1 MMVTPAFNPRGTFVG
16 FDSADNGFPT
26 TRVLANRYGSAYE
39 RLTDLEDQSRRSVQT
54 GAALLVNGTTV
65 FTVAGGPIRVLD
77 LLSYVIVGG
86 DSTAAT
92 LQWSADGT
100 VGAAT
105 TFTGTSSALT
115 SLAAGGV
122 VYCNFT
128 ALTTAPVITQT
139 AGVALAGTTTSTG
152 GGIYV
157 PAGIITMVIGS
168 GPTVTAT
175 YKHFMRFEPM
185 APGVTV
191 TAAF

>member
-1 MMVTPAFNPRGTFVG
+1 V
-16 FDSADNGFPT
+16 
-26 TRVLANRYGSAYE
+26 
-39 RLTDLEDQSRRSVQT
+39 
-54 GAALLVNGTTV
+54 
-65 FTVAGGPIRVLD
+65 
-77 LLSYVIVGG
+77 SYVIVGG
-86 DSTAAT
+86 DGATST

-105 TFTGTSSALT
+105 TFTGASAALT
-115 SLAAGGV
+115 SLAAGGI

-168 GPTVTAT
+168 ADTTTGT
-175 YKHFMRFEPM
+175 YKHYLRWVPLG
-185 APGVTV
+185 PGVSV

>member
-1 MMVTPAFNPRGTFVG
+1 M
-16 FDSADNGFPT
+16 T
-26 TRVLANRYGSAYE
+26 TLVVDGGIDGYGQATS
-39 RLTDLEDQSRRSVQT
+39 T

-65 FTVAGGPIRVLD
+65 FTVAGGPIKITD
-77 LLSYVIVGG
+77 LFSYVIVGG
-86 DSTAAT
+86 DATAAT

-105 TFTGTSSALT
+105 TFSGASAALT
-115 SLAAGGV
+115 SLAAGGI
-122 VYCNFT
+122 VYNNFT

-139 AGVALAGTTTSTG
+139 AGVALYGPTTSTG

-175 YKHFMRFEPM
+175 YQHFMRWIPM
-185 APGVTV
+185 ARGVTV

>member
-1 MMVTPAFNPRGTFVG
+1 M
-16 FDSADNGFPT
+16 SA
-26 TRVLANRYGSAYE
+26 
-39 RLTDLEDQSRRSVQT
+39 RLVIDGGVDGVSQCTVT
-54 GAALLVNGTTV
+54 GAAILTNGTTV
-65 FTVAGGPIRVLD
+65 FTVANGPIRIMD
-77 LLSYVIVGG
+77 LVSYVIVGG
-86 DSTAAT
+86 DATAAT

-115 SLAAGGV
+115 SLAAGGI
-122 VYCNFT
+122 VYNNFT

-139 AGVALAGTTTSTG
+139 AGVALAGPTTSTG
-152 GGIYV
+152 GGVYV

-175 YKHFMRFEPM
+175 YQHFMRWMPL
-185 APGVTV
+185 AQGVTV

>member
-1 MMVTPAFNPRGTFVG
+1 M
-16 FDSADNGFPT
+16 T
-26 TRVLANRYGSAYE
+26 TLVVDGGVDGYGSS
-39 RLTDLEDQSRRSVQT
+39 TVS
-54 GAALLVNGTTV
+54 GAALLANGTTA
-65 FTVAGGPIRVLD
+65 FTIAGGPIRITD
-77 LLSYVIVGG
+77 LISYVIVGG
-86 DSTAAT
+86 DAATST

-105 TFTGTSSALT
+105 TFTGASSSLA

-139 AGVALAGTTTSTG
+139 AGVALAGPTTSTG

-168 GPTVTAT
+168 ADTTTGT
-175 YKHFMRFEPM
+175 YKHFLRWIPL
-185 APGVTV
+185 ARGVTV
-191 TAAF
+191 TANF

>member
-1 MMVTPAFNPRGTFVG
+1 MTALVVDGG
-16 FDSADNGFPT
+16 IDG
-26 TRVLANRYGSAYE
+26 YGQATS
-39 RLTDLEDQSRRSVQT
+39 T
-54 GAALLVNGTTV
+54 GAALLVDGTTV
-65 FTVAGGPIRVLD
+65 FTIAGGPIRVID

-92 LQWSADGT
+92 LKWNADGT

-105 TFTGTSSALT
+105 DFTGASSAVT

-128 ALTTAPVITQT
+128 ALNTAPVITQT
-139 AGVALAGTTTSTG
+139 AGVALAGPTTSTG

-157 PAGIITMVIGS
+157 PAGIIKMVIGS

-175 YKHFMRFEPM
+175 YQHFMRWVPL
-185 APGVTV
+185 ARGVTV

>member
-1 MMVTPAFNPRGTFVG
+1 M
-16 FDSADNGFPT
+16 T
-26 TRVLANRYGSAYE
+26 TLVVDGGVDGYGSS
-39 RLTDLEDQSRRSVQT
+39 TTT
-54 GAALLVNGTTV
+54 GAALLVDGTTA
-65 FTVAGGPIRVLD
+65 FTVSGGPIRVTD
-77 LLSYVIVGG
+77 LISYVIVGG

-92 LQWSADGT
+92 LKWNADGL

-105 TFTGTSSALT
+105 DFTAASSALT

-128 ALTTAPVITQT
+128 TLATAPVITQT
-139 AGVALAGTTTSTG
+139 AGVALAGPTAATG

-157 PAGIITMVIGS
+157 PEGIIKMVIGS

-175 YKHFMRFEPM
+175 YKHFLRWIPL
-185 APGVTV
+185 ARGVTV

>member
-1 MMVTPAFNPRGTFVG
+1 
-16 FDSADNGFPT
+16 T
-26 TRVLANRYGSAYE
+26 TLFRSDGGVDGYGQATS
-39 RLTDLEDQSRRSVQT
+39 T

-65 FTVAGGPIRVLD
+65 FTVGGGPILITH

-105 TFTGTSSALT
+105 TFTGASSALT

-139 AGVALAGTTTSTG
+139 AGVALAGPTTSTG

-157 PAGIITMVIGS
+157 PAGIITMTIG
-168 GPTVTAT
+168 GADTTT
-175 YKHFMRFEPM
+175 GLWKHYLRWIPL
-185 APGVTV
+185 ARGVTV

>member
-1 MMVTPAFNPRGTFVG
+1 MTNFVIDGG
-16 FDSADNGFPT
+16 FDGAGQVTS
-26 TRVLANRYGSAYE
+26 
-39 RLTDLEDQSRRSVQT
+39 T

-65 FTVAGGPIRVLD
+65 FTVAGGPIKILD
-77 LLSYVIVGG
+77 LVSYVIVGG
-86 DSTAAT
+86 DATAAT

-105 TFTGTSSALT
+105 TFTAASSALT
-115 SLAAGGV
+115 SLAAGGI

-128 ALTTAPVITQT
+128 TLATAPVITQT
-139 AGVALAGTTTSTG
+139 AGVALAGPTTSTG

-157 PAGIITMVIGS
+157 PAGIITTVIGS

-175 YKHFMRFEPM
+175 YSHYMRWVPM
-185 APGVTV
+185 ARGVSV

>member
-1 MMVTPAFNPRGTFVG
+1 MTNLV
-16 FDSADNGFPT
+16 FDGGIDG
-26 TRVLANRYGSAYE
+26 YGQAVS
-39 RLTDLEDQSRRSVQT
+39 T
-54 GAALLVNGTTV
+54 GAALLTTGTTV
-65 FTVAGGPIRVLD
+65 FAVAGGPIRIID
-77 LLSYVIVGG
+77 LVSYVIVGG

-105 TFTGTSSALT
+105 TFTGASSSLA
-115 SLAAGGV
+115 SLAAGGI
-122 VYCNFT
+122 VYCNLT

-139 AGVALAGTTTSTG
+139 AGVALAGPTTSTG

-157 PAGIITMVIGS
+157 PAGIITMTIGS

-175 YKHFMRFEPM
+175 YSHYMRWVPL
-185 APGVTV
+185 ARGVTV

>member
-1 MMVTPAFNPRGTFVG
+1 MTNLIVDGG
-16 FDSADNGFPT
+16 IDG
-26 TRVLANRYGSAYE
+26 YGQAVS
-39 RLTDLEDQSRRSVQT
+39 T

-65 FTVAGGPIRVLD
+65 FTVTGGPILITH
-77 LLSYVIVGG
+77 LISYVIVGG

-105 TFTGTSSALT
+105 TFTAASGSLA
-115 SLAAGGV
+115 SLAAGGI
-122 VYCNFT
+122 VYCN
-128 ALTTAPVITQT
+128 LTTINTAPVITQT
-139 AGVALAGTTTSTG
+139 AGVALAGPTTSTG

-168 GPTVTAT
+168 GPTTTAT
-175 YKHFMRFEPM
+175 YKHFMRWCPM
-185 APGVTV
+185 DRGVTV

>member
-1 MMVTPAFNPRGTFVG
+1 MTTKFVIDGGVDGLGQVT
-16 FDSADNGFPT
+16 S
-26 TRVLANRYGSAYE
+26 
-39 RLTDLEDQSRRSVQT
+39 T
-54 GAALLVNGTTV
+54 GAALLVNGTTA
-65 FTVAGGPIRVLD
+65 FTVAGGPIRISD
-77 LLSYVIVGG
+77 LFSYVIVGG
-86 DSTAAT
+86 DATAAT
-92 LQWSADGT
+92 LQWSADGD

-105 TFTGTSSALT
+105 TFTGASSAVT
-115 SLAAGGV
+115 SLAAGGI

-139 AGVALAGTTTSTG
+139 AGVALAGPTTSTG

-175 YKHFMRFEPM
+175 YKHFMRWMPM
-185 APGVTV
+185 AQGVTV